1 VSPWLGMALVLGCL
15 GLLVGVV
22 KVARARLDLD
32 PEWARKLVH
41 MGMGFVTL
49 SFPWI
54 FRDTWPVLA
63 LCGLSVGS
71 LALLRLWSPLRR
83 LAGGVL
89 HGVDRVSF
97 GEFYFP
103 VSVACLFALTHG
115 DPVRYTIPVLV
126 LSLADAVAALVGTR
140 YGQSPYTTK
149 EGRKSWEGSLAF
161 FVVGFFATHVPL
173 LLFTTTGRLESLL
186 IASTLA
192 LVVMLF
198 EAIAWKGLDNL
209 FVPLGT
215 HFLLGFY
222 LAMDARDLAARLCVT
237 LGFVA
242 LTLGWRKRTTLDDA
256 ALLGASLAGY
266 AFYALGGWP
275 WVLPPLTL
283 FLLYR
288 WLNRGEAVA
297 HRHSIVA
304 VVGIAGPAILW
315 LILHRLNVRGTHHA
329 AFTTCFATHL
339 AIAAFAHRAWKHPRK
354 RLGPL
359 AMRGLV
365 LGLLPMVGVLALRN
379 LASGEGFFALTVRL
393 GGLGAGATVGLG
405 LFLYLQPHLRDCPD
419 DGPRWARQA
428 VCGVTA
434 SGVAYLLTA
443 PWL

>member
-1 VSPWLGMALVLGCL
+1 MNPFLGMALVLGAL
-15 GLLVGVV
+15 GLLVGSV
-22 KVARARLDLD
+22 KVARSRAGLD

-49 SFPWI
+49 AFPWL
-54 FRDTWPVLA
+54 FTRPWPVLV
-63 LCGLSVGS
+63 LCGLSLAS
-71 LALLRLWSPLRR
+71 LAALRFWPPLSRA
-83 LAGGVL
+83 AGGVL

-103 VSVACLFALTHG
+103 ISVAALFLLTEG

-140 YGQSPYTTK
+140 YGQSPYTTR

-173 LLFTTTGRLESLL
+173 LLGTGTGRLESLL
-186 IASTLA
+186 IAGILA

-215 HFLLGFY
+215 HFLLGIY
-222 LAMDARDLAARLCVT
+222 LTLDARELGTRLLVT

-242 LTLGWRKRTTLDDA
+242 FTLAWRRRTTLDDA
-256 ALLGASLAGY
+256 GLLGAALAGY
-266 AFYALGGWP
+266 AFHALGGWA
-275 WVLPPLTL
+275 WVAPPLTL

-288 WLNRGEAVA
+288 WLNRNESTA
-297 HRHSIVA
+297 HRHSIIA
-304 VVGIAGPAILW
+304 VVGIAGPAVLW
-315 LILHRLNVRGTHHA
+315 LVLHRLEVRGTHHA

-339 AIAAFAHRAWKHPRK
+339 AIAAFAHRAWKHRSRP
-354 RLGPL
+354 LGPL
-359 AMRGLV
+359 ALRSLA
-365 LGLLPMVGVLALRN
+365 LGLLPMAGVIALQHLATGGTG
-379 LASGEGFFALTVRL
+379 SGLGLRL
-393 GGLGAGATVGLG
+393 GGLAAGAATGLG
-405 LFLYLQPHLRDCPD
+405 LFLFLQPHLRDCPD
-419 DGPRWARQA
+419 DGPRWGRQA
-428 VCGVTA
+428 A
-434 SGVAYLLTA
+434 SGVLASSVAYLLTA